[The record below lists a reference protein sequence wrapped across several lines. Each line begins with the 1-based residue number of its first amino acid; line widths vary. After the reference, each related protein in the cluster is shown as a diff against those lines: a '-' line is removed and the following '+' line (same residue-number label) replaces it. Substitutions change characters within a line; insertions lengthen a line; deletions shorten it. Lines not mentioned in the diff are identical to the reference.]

1 MPNRTDLLTNSAGA
15 VVTEI
20 TEAGDY
26 ILRTNMINPA
36 TGFTLGG
43 RVASGAGEFSVQLWG
58 RIAGVKTNLGAAV
71 VVAFGAPAAWPSE
84 YSIAGDRG
92 ITVAVTTP
100 GTLVMEV
107 GV

>member
-1 MPNRTDLLTNSAGA
+1 MPNRTDLFLDSTGA
-15 VVTEI
+15 PITEI
-20 TEAGDY
+20 TDAGDY
-26 ILRTNMINPA
+26 ILRTNLINPQ
-36 TGFTLGG
+36 TGFSLGG
-43 RVASGAGEFSVQLWG
+43 RVSSGAGEFSVQLWG

-84 YSIAGDRG
+84 YTIAGDRG

>member
-1 MPNRTDLLTNSAGA
+1 MPNRTDLFLDSTGA
-15 VVTEI
+15 VATEI
-20 TEAGDY
+20 TDAGDY
-26 ILRTNMINPA
+26 ILRTNCINPQI
-36 TGFTLGG
+36 GFSLGG
-43 RVASGAGEFSVQLWG
+43 RVATEAGEFSVQLWG

-84 YSIAGDRG
+84 YTIAGDRG

>member
-1 MPNRTDLLTNSAGA
+1 MNRTDLLLNSSG
-15 VVTEI
+15 VPVSQI

-26 ILRTNMINPA
+26 ILRTNLINPA
-36 TGFTLGG
+36 TGFSLGG
-43 RVASGAGEFSVQLWG
+43 RVSSGVGEFSVQLWG
-58 RIAGVKTNLGAAV
+58 RIAGVKTNLGSAV
-71 VVAFGAPAAWPSE
+71 VVAAGAPAAWPSE
-84 YSIAGDRG
+84 YSVAGDRG

>member
-1 MPNRTDLLTNSAGA
+1 MPNRTDLFLDSTGA
-15 VVTEI
+15 PVTAI

-26 ILRTNMINPA
+26 ILRTNFINPQ

-43 RVASGAGEFSVQLWG
+43 RVSSGAGSFTVQLWG

-84 YSIAGDRG
+84 YTIAGDRG

>member
-1 MPNRTDLLTNSAGA
+1 MPNRTDLLQDSTGV

-20 TEAGDY
+20 TEPGDY
-26 ILRTNMINPA
+26 IIRTNLVNPV

-43 RVASGAGEFSVQLWG
+43 KVTTEAGEFSIQLWG

-71 VVAFGAPAAWPSE
+71 VVAAGAPAAWPSE
-84 YSIAGDRG
+84 YSVAGDRG
-92 ITVAVTTP
+92 ITVTETTP

-107 GV
+107 GI

>member
-1 MPNRTDLLTNSAGA
+1 MPNRTDLLQDSTGA

-20 TEAGDY
+20 TAAGDY
-26 ILRTNMINPA
+26 ILRTNLINPQI
-36 TGFTLGG
+36 GFSLGG
-43 RVASGAGEFSVQLWG
+43 KVTTGSGEFSVQLWG
-58 RIAGVKTNLGAAV
+58 RIAGVKTNIGSAVTVAA
-71 VVAFGAPAAWPSE
+71 GAPAAWPSE
-84 YSIAGDRG
+84 YTIAGDRG